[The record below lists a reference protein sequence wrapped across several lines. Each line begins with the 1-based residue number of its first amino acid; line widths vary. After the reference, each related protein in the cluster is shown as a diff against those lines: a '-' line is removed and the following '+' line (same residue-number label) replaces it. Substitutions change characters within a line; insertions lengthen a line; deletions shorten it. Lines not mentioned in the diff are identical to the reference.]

1 MLVKSV
7 RKDRP
12 KPGQGKG
19 MCIKRDMERSQGT
32 RLVTAKAFIKVHSPG
47 TPATTACNLKEAT
60 EKLLEPSIKT
70 EMVTHQERRGQVF
83 KNAKDI

>member
-19 MCIKRDMERSQGT
+19 MCIKRDMEHSQGT

-47 TPATTACNLKEAT
+47 LPARTACNLKEAT
-60 EKLLEPSIKT
+60 DKLSESSIKT
-70 EMVTHQERRGQVF
+70 EKVTYQDRRGQVF
-83 KNAKDI
+83 KNAKNI